1 MIFGF
6 GSSPKPEEA
15 PAPKKRVRVLVID
28 DSDEFRSLVKD
39 LLEPERFDVI
49 PIASPVKALELFSR
63 DKDTFDLILLDFY
76 MPHLDGAKTYE
87 WLRKLNPNVK
97 VIICSGAD
105 ELQLRQLV
113 AQHGMNGYIRKPFHV
128 NEVIDL
134 IEKVVAGPSTP
145 PAPQG
150 AQS

>member
-6 GSSPKPEEA
+6 GSSA
-15 PAPKKRVRVLVID
+15 PSEDVPVAKKKRVRVLVID
-28 DSDEFRSLVKD
+28 DNDEFRALVKD
-39 LLEPERFDVI
+39 LLEPDLFDVI
-49 PIASPVKALELFSR
+49 PMASPVKALELFSR
-63 DKDTFDLILLDFY
+63 EKDTFDLILLDFY
-76 MPHLDGAKTYE
+76 MPHLDGAKTFE

-113 AQHGMNGYIRKPFHV
+113 TQHGMNGYIRKPFHV

-134 IEKVVAGPSTP
+134 IEKVVAAP
-145 PAPQG
+145 PAQ
-150 AQS
+150 A